1 MVKFVMASL
10 VNASPGADEAFAQ
23 WHSDVHMPEVVEN
36 GGFIKARRLKLV
48 NDLIPGQPSYQYL
61 ILYEGEC
68 EDPARAL
75 DDLNAAHAAGKI
87 QSSNTLDT
95 SMWAGLFE
103 EQPGSSYHIKQK

>member
-48 NDLIPGQPSYQYL
+48 NDLISDQPSYQYL

-68 EDPARAL
+68 EDPTRAL
-75 DDLNAAHAAGKI
+75 EQLNAAHAAGKI
-87 QSSNTLDT
+87 QPSDTLDHA
-95 SMWAGLFE
+95 MWAGLFE
-103 EQPGSSYHIKQK
+103 ETPGAAYPVQEK